1 MRGPTTVWTHD
12 DVALVLIDF
21 QKEMFEAV
29 RSEVPDPLIELNV
42 KFLIR
47 IAKVFDI
54 PIVLST
60 VGVDIGVNGPT
71 RQSILDELPD
81 HKPIDRTSMNA
92 WRDKNFH
99 AAVQKTGKKRIIYAA
114 LWTEI
119 CLTFPVLE
127 SMKDN
132 YEAMFVVDAV
142 GGTSQIAHR
151 TAIDRLIA
159 AGAIANT
166 SLALVCEL
174 FLDWA
179 SPLAEKARP
188 TLNWYLGEVAKLAA
202 AAKS

>member
-29 RSEVPDPLIELNV
+29 RSEVPGSLIELNV

-81 HKPIDRTSMNA
+81 HAP
-92 WRDKNFH
+92 
-99 AAVQKTGKKRIIYAA
+99 VA
-114 LWTEI
+114 LSV
-119 CLTFPVLE
+119 PVPD
-127 SMKDN
+127 S
-132 YEAMFVVDAV
+132 
-142 GGTSQIAHR
+142 
-151 TAIDRLIA
+151 AI
-159 AGAIANT
+159 
-166 SLALVCEL
+166 
-174 FLDWA
+174 W
-179 SPLAEKARP
+179 P
-188 TLNWYLGEVAKLAA
+188 AA
-202 AAKS
+202 AAASFPVRPPIFSRPPFPWPVCF